1 MHPSRTP
8 DNTTATATGRV
19 APPQNFPQHHAYPH
33 THTHRHAYRHDRAPV
48 EATDRALRNY
58 YLPAFREAVRAGV
71 KTAMRCVRVIGSWE
85 WNKEWGEA

>member
-1 MHPSRTP
+1 M
-8 DNTTATATGRV
+8 
-19 APPQNFPQHHAYPH
+19 
-33 THTHRHAYRHDRAPV
+33 